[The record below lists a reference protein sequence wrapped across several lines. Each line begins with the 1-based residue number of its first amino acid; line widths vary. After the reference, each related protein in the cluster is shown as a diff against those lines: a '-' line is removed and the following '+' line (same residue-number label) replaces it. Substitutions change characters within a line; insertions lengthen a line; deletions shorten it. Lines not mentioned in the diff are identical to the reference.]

1 MTYSTTNAYT
11 LKWEI
16 SSFASKFSKR
26 LSMPDR
32 KFAADMTYDILASRS
47 RLLTDIVER
56 LHEKSKKV
64 VNLRHGQG
72 IR

>member
-1 MTYSTTNAYT
+1 
-11 LKWEI
+11 
-16 SSFASKFSKR
+16 
-26 LSMPDR
+26 MPDR